1 MYNEQRTMSQKLITT
16 SGVLIVMALLASA
29 DIILL
34 EGSPSYKIRLA
45 ETGEVPE
52 PVIDRQK
59 PEPIITP
66 PPEGGVR
73 KNHGPNV
80 LKTLGL
86 RNFEVQETNEKIIL
100 RSTVTGGDTVEARA
114 LLIDGDRAGVIA
126 WVSSPNVK
134 KHYLV
139 LKEALHSAF
148 TPEVQ
153 DLLDE
158 TQRREN
164 RPTRNLLTFYDPG
177 LLPERVVFI
186 RVRERLYEV
195 HVAEGASEELFNVI
209 EDLTK

>member
-1 MYNEQRTMSQKLITT
+1 MGKKIQVTI
-16 SGVLIVMALLASA
+16 GIVAVLLVLGGA
-29 DIILL
+29 DIVLL
-34 EGSPSYKIRLA
+34 EGSPSYQTLQA
-45 ETGEVPE
+45 ETDSKRE
-52 PVIDRQK
+52 PVIAREE
-59 PEPIITP
+59 PEPDLPEI
-66 PPEGGVR
+66 PEGAVR
-73 KNHGPNV
+73 KNDGPNV

-86 RNFEVQETNEKIIL
+86 HNFTVKETSERVIL
-100 RSTVTGGDTVEARA
+100 SSIVTGGDTVETRA
-114 LLIDGDRAGVIA
+114 LMRNGDRAGMIS

-134 KHYLV
+134 KHFLV

-164 RPTRNLLTFYDPG
+164 HPTRNLLTFYDPG

-186 RVRERLYEV
+186 RVRERLYEF
-195 HVAEGASEELFNVI
+195 HIAEGASEEIFTLI